1 MTQSD
6 PQTHLHIRLATAQD
20 IPQIAALIPL
30 SVRGLGIQQYSP
42 RQIESAL
49 QYVFGVDTQLIN
61 DETYFVAVTLDV
73 ATSDIAGSDLIV
85 GAGGWSRRRTLYG
98 GDQAKREPDQFLDP
112 AIDAAR
118 IRAFYVR
125 PDWSRRG
132 IGRRL
137 MQACEA
143 AAHQAG
149 FTQLELMATLTG
161 EALYSSNGFVAMDH
175 VDINMPD
182 GVKLP
187 VVKMVKPLSEV
198 GGKIRHKN

>member
-1 MTQSD
+1 MNLDINSEVTV
-6 PQTHLHIRLATAQD
+6 HIRHATPHDIAQLAQ
-20 IPQIAALIPL
+20 LIQV

-42 RQIESAL
+42 QQIESAL

-61 DETYFVAVTLDV
+61 DATYFVAE
-73 ATSDIAGSDLIV
+73 TSTPDASVVIA
-85 GAGGWSRRRTLYG
+85 GAGGWSRRKTLYG

-118 IRAFYVR
+118 IRAFYVH

-137 MQACEA
+137 MQACEVA
-143 AAHQAG
+143 ARQAG

-161 EALYSSNGFVAMDH
+161 EALYFSNGFVAVDH
-175 VDINMPD
+175 VDIDMPD

-187 VVKMVKPLSEV
+187 VVKMVKPLS
-198 GGKIRHKN
+198 

>member
-1 MTQSD
+1 MNLDINSEVTV
-6 PQTHLHIRLATAQD
+6 HIRLATTQD
-20 IPQIAALIPL
+20 IAQLKALIQV

-42 RQIESAL
+42 QQIESAL

-61 DETYFVAVTLDV
+61 DATYFVAE
-73 ATSDIAGSDLIV
+73 TSTPDASVVIA
-85 GAGGWSRRRTLYG
+85 GAGGWSRRKTLYG

-112 AIDAAR
+112 ALDAAR
-118 IRAFYVR
+118 IRAFYVH

-137 MQACEA
+137 MQACEVA
-143 AAHQAG
+143 ARQAG

-161 EALYSSNGFVAMDH
+161 EALYFSNGFVAVDH
-175 VDINMPD
+175 IDIDMPD

-187 VVKMVKPLSEV
+187 VVKMVKPLS
-198 GGKIRHKN
+198 

>member
-1 MTQSD
+1 MNLDINSEVTM
-6 PQTHLHIRLATAQD
+6 HIRLATTHDIAQLA
-20 IPQIAALIPL
+20 QLIQV

-42 RQIESAL
+42 QQIESAL

-61 DETYFVAVTLDV
+61 DATYFVAE
-73 ATSDIAGSDLIV
+73 TSTPDASVVIA
-85 GAGGWSRRRTLYG
+85 GAGGWSRRKTLYG

-118 IRAFYVR
+118 IRAFYVH

-137 MQACEA
+137 MQACEVA
-143 AAHQAG
+143 ARQAG

-161 EALYSSNGFVAMDH
+161 EALYFSNGFVAVDH
-175 VDINMPD
+175 VDIDMPD

-187 VVKMVKPLSEV
+187 VVKMVKPLS
-198 GGKIRHKN
+198 